1 MVAGTWLVPDV
12 RMVIGGLW
20 YLLPVTCWIPGMHY
34 ACVELDELG
43 ASATLLILTVLVPIV
58 PALILSWSSCNSY
71 SAHTPT
77 HKTCLCSQLRTA
89 AGTLI
94 LSSLCSNQRFPNLPE
109 PLKPIHSFL
118 LETRQSEFWT
128 TVALACS
135 HAGLNSRIVAEHDTQ
150 SPGRSSI

>member
-43 ASATLLILTVLVPIV
+43 ASATLLIITVLVPIV
-58 PALILSWSSCNSY
+58 PALILGWSSCNSC

-77 HKTCLCSQLRTA
+77 H
-89 AGTLI
+89 
-94 LSSLCSNQRFPNLPE
+94 
-109 PLKPIHSFL
+109 
-118 LETRQSEFWT
+118 
-128 TVALACS
+128 
-135 HAGLNSRIVAEHDTQ
+135 
-150 SPGRSSI
+150 